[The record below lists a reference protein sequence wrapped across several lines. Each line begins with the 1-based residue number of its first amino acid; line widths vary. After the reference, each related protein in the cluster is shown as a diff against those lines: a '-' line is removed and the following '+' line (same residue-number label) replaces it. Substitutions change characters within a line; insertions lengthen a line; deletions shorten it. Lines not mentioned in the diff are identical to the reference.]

1 MQKIKYYSGSYSTDI
16 VNLTICKNSNF
27 MGKCKPFYE
36 NISMQRISI
45 QVKIIVGYP
54 MQLPHVIMNFDKI
67 RFV

>member
-45 QVKIIVGYP
+45 QVEIIVGYP
-54 MQLPHVIMNFDKI
+54 M
-67 RFV
+67 